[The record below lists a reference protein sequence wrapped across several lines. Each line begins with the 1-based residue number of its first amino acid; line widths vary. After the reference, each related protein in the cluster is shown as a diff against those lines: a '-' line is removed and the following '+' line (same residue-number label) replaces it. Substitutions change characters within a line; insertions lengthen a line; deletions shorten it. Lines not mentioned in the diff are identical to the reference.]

1 MKKSIIPRIRAFNRF
16 YTDIIGLFNHHLL
29 GSSYSLTE
37 ARIMYEIFSAES
49 IQASQIMS
57 TMHIDKSYL
66 SRLLKTLEKNG
77 IIVRKPSSHDARAFQ
92 ISLSEKGIKEFELL
106 NNASDLQ
113 IKKLTQPLSD
123 EQCRALGQYMRAIM
137 EILESKERQNNRM
150 IEETNKSMKIRT
162 VLLPGDLGY
171 VAYLHG
177 WLYGKEL
184 GYRLNFEG
192 YVLEGLQEFA
202 KQYDANKDR
211 VWVCEDKQ
219 KIVGFLMGLCREGEI
234 IQLRYFILHPDYRGL
249 GLGKQL
255 MDQFMTYMRDYG
267 YKRAFLWT
275 TNEQGAAI
283 SLYKHYGFYLTEEKD
298 SHAFGKTLIEQ
309 RYDLDLT

>member
-1 MKKSIIPRIRAFNRF
+1 MKKAIIPNVRAFNRF
-16 YTDIIGLFNHHLL
+16 YTDIIGLLNHHLL
-29 GSSYSLTE
+29 GSSYSIAE
-37 ARIMYEIFSAES
+37 ARIMYEIFSADS

-57 TMHIDKSYL
+57 AMHIDKSYL

-77 IIVRKPSSHDARAFQ
+77 IIVKKPSLQDARAFQ

-106 NNASDLQ
+106 NKASDLQ
-113 IKKLTQPLSD
+113 IKKLIQPLSE
-123 EQCRALGQYMRAIM
+123 EQCSQLGQHMRGIM
-137 EILESKERQNNRM
+137 EILRNKEQQSNRM
-150 IEETNKSMKIRT
+150 LEETNKSIKTRM

-184 GYRLNFEG
+184 GYGLSFEG
-192 YVLEGLQEFA
+192 YVLEGLHEFA

-219 KIVGFLMGLCREGEI
+219 EIVGFLMGLCREDEI
-234 IQLRYFILHPDYRGL
+234 IQLRYFILHPDCRGL

-255 MDQFMTYMRDYG
+255 MDQFMSYMHDFG

-275 TNEQGAAI
+275 TNEQRAAI
-283 SLYKHYGFYLTEEKD
+283 SLYKRYGFYLTEEKE
-298 SHAFGKTLIEQ
+298 SNAFGKTLFEQ